1 MKRRDFLKA
10 GLTGVTAF
18 ALSGMTFMVP
28 RRTDAAAV
36 VDVTFVAESVFKTM
50 IDGTDIYVWQFN
62 DPTDSGPGELTSGLL
77 VQEGDTVNVTV
88 ENNLDLPI
96 NFVIPGVLEDSPTV
110 LPGNSRR
117 YSFTAPA
124 AGSYMYYDDFNGK
137 SGRAMGLSGPLVVM
151 PAFDSQTL
159 YRGGPGFD
167 RQYTLV
173 LNELDDRLNRAV
185 YNRQAY
191 DMADYEPNYFFVNG
205 LSYPETGNDDDTLV
219 TMSVGEKVAIRLINT
234 GLIISSQHFH
244 GYHVN
249 IASRNRKPETSVI
262 EKDTVFVDVGECVD
276 VILPVTQ
283 PGVYPLHTHFV
294 PGVTANGVYLNPYG
308 GSLILMGAE

>member
-1 MKRRDFLKA
+1 MKRREFLKA
-10 GLTGVTAF
+10 GLTGAAAF
-18 ALSGMTFMVP
+18 ALSGLTFMAP
-28 RRTDAAAV
+28 RRSDAAAV
-36 VDVTFVAESVFKTM
+36 VDVTFVAEGDFKTM
-50 IDGTDIYVWQFN
+50 IDGTDIYVWQFR
-62 DPTDSGPGELTSGLL
+62 DPAGSGPGELTSGLL

-88 ENNLDLPI
+88 ENNLNLAI
-96 NFVIPGVLEDSPTV
+96 NFFIPGVLEDSPAV
-110 LPGNSRR
+110 PPGNSRT

-124 AGSYMYYDDFNGK
+124 AGSYMYYDNFNGK
-137 SGRAMGLSGPLVVM
+137 TGRAMGLSGPMVVM
-151 PAFDSQTL
+151 PADGSETL
-159 YRGGPGFD
+159 YSTGPNFD

-185 YNRQAY
+185 YNGQTY

-205 LSYPETGNDDDTLV
+205 LSYPETATDDDTLV
-219 TMSVGEKVAIRLINT
+219 AMSVGEDVAIRFINT

-249 IASRNRKPETSVI
+249 VASRNRVSETSVI
-262 EKDTVFVDVGECVD
+262 EKDTVAVNVGESVD

-283 PGVYPLHTHFV
+283 PGAYPLHTHFV

-308 GSLILMGAE
+308 GALIVMSAV